1 MLTENLWRHIDY
13 SWRRPY
19 SRKSTAGFGFSDGT
33 RLAMCTFICI
43 LNFDETS
50 QSTAELFLLP
60 VCGNG
65 RPEIYF
71 CMAFCIGV
79 PTFIQY
85 RSTHAVL
92 WRYIDF
98 QDGGEIHLRLRCWW
112 RHSFKNIQISR
123 TATFDEIYQTEA
135 ELLLLSFCEKR
146 TSTILKFYF
155 QFRFWPMHRNTTYMA
170 FCMGVPN
177 FIPNRSAHSGAT
189 KNQG

>member
-92 WRYIDF
+92 WHYIDF
-98 QDGGEIHLRLRCWW
+98 QDGGEIHLWLRCWW
-112 RHSFKNIQISR
+112 RHSFKNIQISPHSNFR
-123 TATFDEIYQTEA
+123 WDISNRGWVIIAFVLWKTNVHHIEI
-135 ELLLLSFCEKR
+135 LFPVS
-146 TSTILKFYF
+146 ILIY
-155 QFRFWPMHRNTTYMA
+155 A
-170 FCMGVPN
+170 
-177 FIPNRSAHSGAT
+177 S
-189 KNQG
+189 